1 MMPRFLI
8 DERTVL
14 RPILDTDA
22 SALFALI
29 EDNRTRLRQW
39 LPWLDGTRSKED
51 LRAFRS
57 RVFAQENE
65 GLGMARLI
73 ERDHMACGVVAFNQ
87 IDTLNRKAELGY
99 WLDRQHEG
107 RGLCRQA
114 CSRLIGYAFGE
125 LSLNRVAIAA
135 AVGNRRSRALAERL
149 GFTLEGVV
157 REAEW
162 LYDHYVDHASYGLL
176 RCEWTE

>member
-14 RPILDTDA
+14 RPIVDTDA
-22 SALFALI
+22 AAI
-29 EDNRTRLRQW
+29 YAVVEENRARLREW

-57 RVFAQENE
+57 RVFAQESE

-73 ERDHMACGVVAFNQ
+73 ERDHAVCGVIGFNH
-87 IDTLNRKAELGY
+87 IDTLNRKAEIGY

-107 RGLCRQA
+107 HGLCRKA
-114 CSRLIGYAFGE
+114 CSRLIDYAFDDLG
-125 LSLNRVAIAA
+125 LNRVSLAA

-149 GFTLEGVV
+149 GFTLEGVL

-162 LYDHYVDHASYGLL
+162 LYDHYVDHAMYGLL
-176 RCEWTE
+176 RREWKK